1 MVFNI
6 QRRPLPGSRC
16 PNRFFYPAEDDG
28 PGTLA
33 ILEYRCVLRLGHRG
47 PHQVE
52 SLSRR

>member
-1 MVFNI
+1 MIFHI
-6 QRRPLPGSRC
+6 IHRPLLGSRC
-16 PNRFFYPAEDDG
+16 HVRFFYPAEEDG

-52 SLSRR
+52 SLS

>member
-6 QRRPLPGSRC
+6 RRRPLLGSRC
-16 PNRFFYPAEDDG
+16 PIRFFYPAEDDG

-47 PHQVE
+47 THKVE
-52 SLSRR
+52 SLS